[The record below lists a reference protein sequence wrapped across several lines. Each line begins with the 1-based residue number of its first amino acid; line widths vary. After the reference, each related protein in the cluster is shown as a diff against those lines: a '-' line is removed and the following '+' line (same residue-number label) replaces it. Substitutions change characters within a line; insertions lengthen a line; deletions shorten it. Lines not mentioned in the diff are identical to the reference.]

1 MFRRVRLDPDQL
13 EWIVREVV
21 RRLREGPIPSPL
33 PPGES
38 NQARPTEVGRAQGGS
53 YGREA
58 TGEGA
63 PPKDAHIIL
72 TQTLITT
79 ATLEHKLNGVARLS
93 VPPRAVVTPSARDLL
108 KEHNIELVRTT

>member
-21 RRLREGPIPSPL
+21 RRLRESSIPSPL
-33 PPGES
+33 PL
-38 NQARPTEVGRAQGGS
+38 GG
-53 YGREA
+53 GQ
-58 TGEGA
+58 GEGA
-63 PPKDAHIIL
+63 PQRDSHIIL

-93 VPPRAVVTPSARDLL
+93 VPAQAVVTPAARDLL
-108 KEHNIELVRTT
+108 HEHNIELVRTA